1 MNPPNERYTVDLHLH
16 TNYSDGMYTPQKLV
30 ALAATTGM
38 STIAITDHDSV
49 AGLPEAVI
57 AAKEAGIELINGCE
71 ISCTELEKEYHILA
85 YHFDPENTFFTEK
98 LIEFKQMRIERA
110 IKICEKLQ
118 ELNVTV
124 DIKDLL
130 YTTKS
135 AALTRMHIA
144 KEIVKKGY
152 VESTRDAFTKY
163 LYDNGPAY
171 EPKFDFSVAEAV
183 KMIHSAGGVAS
194 LAHPGRRTSS
204 REIYKFVAAGLDGI
218 EVVHPEHN
226 QSLQNKYETIAR
238 QYDLLQTGGS
248 DFHGSRDWERYVFG
262 SYTIDSSNVAAL
274 KLRALRYR

>member
-1 MNPPNERYTVDLHLH
+1 MNPPNDRYTVDLHLH
-16 TNYSDGMYTPQKLV
+16 TNYSDGMYTPQKLI
-30 ALAATTGM
+30 ALAATTGL

-49 AGLPEAVI
+49 SALPEAII
-57 AAKEAGIELINGCE
+57 AAKEAGIELISGCE
-71 ISCTELEKEYHILA
+71 ISCTELEKEYHLLA
-85 YHFDPENTFFTEK
+85 YNFDTENSFFTEK

-130 YTTKS
+130 YNTKT
-135 AALTRMHIA
+135 ATLTRMHIA

-152 VESTRDAFTKY
+152 VDSTRDAFTKY

-171 EPKFDFSVAEAV
+171 EPKFDFSVAEAI
-183 KMIHSAGGVAS
+183 KMVHSAGGVTS

-204 REIYKFVAAGLDGI
+204 REIYKFVSAGLDGI

-226 QSLQNKYETIAR
+226 PSLQKKYETISR

-274 KLRALRYR
+274 KQRSLLYR

>member
-1 MNPPNERYTVDLHLH
+1 MNPPNEKYTVDLHLH
-16 TNYSDGMYTPQKLV
+16 TNYSDGMYTPQKLI

-49 AGLPEAVI
+49 AGLPEGAI
-57 AAKEAGIELINGCE
+57 AAKECGIELINGCE

-85 YHFDPENTFFTEK
+85 YHFDPQNTFFTEK
-98 LIEFKQMRIERA
+98 LTEFKQMRIERA

-130 YTTKS
+130 YNTKS

-152 VESTRDAFTKY
+152 VDSTRDAFTKY

-204 REIYKFVAAGLDGI
+204 REIYKFVSAGLDGI

-226 QSLQNKYETIAR
+226 PSLQKKYETIAK
-238 QYDLLQTGGS
+238 QYNLLQTGGS

-274 KLRALRYR
+274 KQRALRYR